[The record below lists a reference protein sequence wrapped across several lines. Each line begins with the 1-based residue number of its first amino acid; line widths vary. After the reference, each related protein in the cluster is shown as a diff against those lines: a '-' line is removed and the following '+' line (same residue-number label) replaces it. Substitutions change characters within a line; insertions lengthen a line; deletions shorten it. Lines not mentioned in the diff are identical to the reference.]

1 MASNEEKE
9 YKRLRNFLNPAIK
22 GSTTEAVLRSLA
34 AGAGYLIDQIEAV
47 NKQLY
52 IATASEKYL
61 DQRLADYNLVRPSN
75 VGLSDDVF
83 RDIGISVISRKQVR
97 DLIEQLLL
105 AMFGD
110 EATNATSRSSVLETY
125 NLDDGDTLLISFDGQ
140 SPVTVAFTTDQFS
153 NINNATAQEVADAIT
168 RSLRKQGKTGRAFA
182 KDDGAG
188 GYVVL
193 ISDTVGPSSSVV
205 VYGGRAQNVLKFD
218 KIRPTIAGPST
229 QWTITQ
235 VSGGSLRFTWSAGAN
250 PGIGKVRVNDYV
262 NIYGTAFDP
271 ANRGTYTITEIKGG
285 TVGNA
290 YFEVSN
296 PNGVPEVTNQ
306 GTVDAI
312 LFFNPVINNLSTK
325 IRFAAAYQTE
335 SRLLE
340 VFIPATTKVVRR
352 DRQGA
357 AHLHDDGLPSADGV
371 EGPYI
376 YDLSQPFVVSSVG
389 TLSTVQIDPDTKRV
403 IFVSDSS
410 DFPDDQGSLILGYG
424 TSHQEG
430 PVPYLARP
438 SNSSLLLNPSY
449 KIKNNHPIGTDVALV
464 AQNGPA
470 VLAKDGTDFSCYITD
485 VVSGRLYAEELI
497 NTVAAT
503 GISLLI
509 TIVYPGS
516 EGLGKWGTASD
527 ERVTIWGE

>member
-9 YKRLRNFLNPAIK
+9 YKRLREFLNPAIK
-22 GSTTEAVLRSLA
+22 GKTTEAVLRSLA

-47 NKQLY
+47 NQQLY
-52 IATASEKYL
+52 IATASDKYL
-61 DQRLADYNLVRPSN
+61 DQRLADYNLVRPPN

-83 RDIGISVISRKQVR
+83 RDIGISVVSRKQVR

-105 AMFGD
+105 TMFGD
-110 EATNATSRSSVLETY
+110 EATNATSRSSELETY
-125 NLDDGDTLLISFDGQ
+125 NLDDGDTLIISFDGQ
-140 SPVTVAFTTDQFS
+140 DSAIVTFTNDQFA

-168 RSLRKQGKTGRAFA
+168 KSLRKQGRNGRAFA

-205 VYGGRAQNVLKFD
+205 VLGGRAQNILKFD
-218 KIRPTIAGPST
+218 RIRPTTAGPST

-235 VSGGSLRFTWSAGAN
+235 VSGGSLRFTWTAGAN
-250 PGIGKVRVNDYV
+250 PSIGKVRVNDYV
-262 NIYGTAFDP
+262 NIYGTAFSSE
-271 ANRGTYTITEIKGG
+271 NQGTYTITQVKGG

-296 PNGVPEVTNQ
+296 PSGVAETTNQ

-312 LFFNPVINNLSTK
+312 LFFNPFINNLSTK

-340 VFIPATTKVVRR
+340 IFIPATTKVVRR
-352 DRQGA
+352 ERRGA
-357 AHLHDDGLPSADGV
+357 AHLHDDGLPSDPGV

-376 YDLSQPFVVSSVG
+376 FDLSQPFIISSTGTVSS
-389 TLSTVQIDPDTKRV
+389 SQIDPDTGRV

-410 DFPDDQGSLILGYG
+410 EFPDEQGFIVLGYG

-430 PVPYLARP
+430 PIPYLARP

-449 KIKNNHPIGTDVALV
+449 KIKNIHPASTDVAFV
-464 AQNGPA
+464 AQNGPI
-470 VLAKDGTDFSCYITD
+470 VPKKDGTDIPFYITD
-485 VVSGRLYAEELI
+485 VVAGRGYAEELI
-497 NTVAAT
+497 KTVAAT
-503 GISLLI
+503 GINLLI

-516 EGLGKWGTASD
+516 EGLGKWGTATD
-527 ERVTIWGE
+527 EKTYVWGE